1 MSSDKEVINWEETRN
16 TFMTNDIVMN
26 YAKKHGKDRLSKHQ
40 FHKARLGPEEIH
52 S

>member
-1 MSSDKEVINWEETRN
+1 MSSDKEVVNWEETRN

-26 YAKKHGKDRLSKHQ
+26 CAKKHGNDRLSIHQ
-40 FHKARLGPEEIH
+40 FHKDRLGPEGTQ